1 MDEADHHL
9 PGVITAITPQKK
21 NRERYSVFVDDD
33 FLIGVADS
41 TLLNNDL
48 HKGAEI
54 TPSLFRKLQREEGR
68 QRVKAY
74 LLKLL
79 SRRDH
84 ARRELFNKARRKD
97 FAPEIVNDVL
107 DELEER
113 DFINAA
119 DFAEKYARDK
129 NHLNNWGPAKIKV
142 QLLKKGVSKEIGE
155 RAVEKAF
162 EETDLKKQ
170 FIKLV
175 EKRCYKFQREKDI
188 FKRKKKVLDYLQRK
202 GYYAGDI
209 YRYLDFLLE
218 MFEE

>member
-1 MDEADHHL
+1 MGEADYHL

-21 NRERYSVFVDDD
+21 NRERYSVFVDDT

-41 TLLNNDL
+41 TLLKNNL

-68 QRVKAY
+68 QKVKSY

-79 SRRDH
+79 ARRDH
-84 ARRELFNKARRKD
+84 ARRELLNKARRKD
-97 FAPEIVNDVL
+97 FAPEIIDDVL

-113 DFINAA
+113 DFINEV
-119 DFAEKYARDK
+119 DFAEKFARDK
-129 NHLNNWGPAKIKV
+129 YHLNGWGPAKIKV
-142 QLLKKGVSKEIGE
+142 HLLKKGISKEISE
-155 RAVEKAF
+155 QATAEVF

-175 EKRCYKFQREKDI
+175 EKRRYKFLREGNAL
-188 FKRKKKVLDYLQRK
+188 KRKKKILDYLQRK

-209 YRYLDFLLE
+209 YKYLEFLMGRLE
-218 MFEE
+218 E